1 MMKGLL
7 NKIKNIIMEILNH
20 DGCEDEIIYLYDE
33 LIYSDND

>member
-7 NKIKNIIMEILNH
+7 NKIKNIVIKILNQ
-20 DGCEDEIIYLYDE
+20 DEYDDEIIYSYDE